1 VIAMQIG
8 DLAKYRNTGSVGK
21 IEDIME
27 EDGRTWAL
35 LDTTNLYYDVS
46 SLEPARPEEYR
57 KGSTGDRGLKDQL
70 EEVDRLREQIE
81 DIQSKASQITPSGG
95 G

>member
-1 VIAMQIG
+1 MIAMKVG

-46 SLEPARPEEYR
+46 SLDPAGPEEYR
-57 KGSTGDRGLKDQL
+57 KESAGDRGLKDQL
-70 EEVDRLREQIE
+70 AEIERMREQIE
-81 DIQSKASQITPSGG
+81 DIQAKASQITPSGG

>member
-1 VIAMQIG
+1 VIAMKVG

-46 SLEPARPEEYR
+46 SLDPARPEEYR
-57 KGSTGDRGLKDQL
+57 KESVGDRGLKDQL
-70 EEVDRLREQIE
+70 AEIERMREQIE
-81 DIQSKASQITPSGG
+81 DIQAKASQITPSGG

>member
-1 VIAMQIG
+1 MKVG

-35 LDTTNLYYDVS
+35 LDATNLYYDVS
-46 SLEPARPEEYR
+46 TLDPARPEEYR
-57 KGSTGDRGLKDQL
+57 KESTGDRGLKDQL
-70 EEVDRLREQIE
+70 AEIDRMREQIE
-81 DIQSKASQITPSGG
+81 DIQAKASQITPSGG

>member
-1 VIAMQIG
+1 VIAMKVG

-21 IEDIME
+21 IEDIKE
-27 EDGRTWAL
+27 EEGRTWAL

-46 SLEPARPEEYR
+46 TLVPAKPEEYR
-57 KGSTGDRGLKDQL
+57 KESTRDRSLEDQL
-70 EEVDRLREQIE
+70 EEVNRLREQIE
-81 DIQSKASQITPSGG
+81 DIQAKASQITPSGG